1 MEVIQRHDTGAA
13 VADVQ
18 EKLISLGYL
27 PKAGKTSQVDDA
39 TAAAVARFCA
49 DHHLPETDK
58 VDEKTWAA
66 LLDATF
72 QLGDRTLYL
81 RMPFFHGND
90 VRELQHAL
98 GSLGFDCAHMDG
110 IFGAHTESAVRKF
123 QLNLGLPSD
132 GIVGAATYTALRNL
146 QFTWANKEPAHHPQ
160 NIGFARAADVL
171 ETHPLCLF
179 GTEDFTRQVASRMS
193 NLALA
198 TNPASKIMSADSL
211 LVAPSDDMLLV
222 HIVLPSGSEPSGQHA
237 PLGPVVEYGDPDT
250 LVLRLRSAVDAV
262 TSTPPRISIC
272 LPGKVWETASESR
285 SAQHFAITLLDA
297 LCTALLSE

>member
-1 MEVIQRHDTGAA
+1 METIRKNDSGAA
-13 VADVQ
+13 VEDIQ
-18 EKLISLGYL
+18 EKLISLDYL
-27 PKAGKTSQVDDA
+27 PKDGKSGTYDDA
-39 TAAAVARFCA
+39 TAQAVARFCA
-49 DHHLPETDK
+49 DHRLPATDE

-81 RMPFFHGND
+81 RMPFFHGSD

-98 GSLGFDCAHMDG
+98 GSLGFDCGNMDG
-110 IFGAHTESAVRKF
+110 IFGAHTEDALRKF
-123 QLNLGLPSD
+123 QLNLGLPND

-146 QFTWANKEPAHHPQ
+146 QFTWADKEPSHIAQ

-179 GTEDFTRQVASRMS
+179 GTEEFTRSVASRMS

-222 HIVLPSGSEPSGQHA
+222 HIVLPADEERTQTAPS
-237 PLGPVVEYGDPDT
+237 GPVVEYDDPGS
-250 LVLRLRSAVDAV
+250 LVLRLRSAIASV
-262 TSTPPRISIC
+262 TSKPPRITIC
-272 LPGKVWETASESR
+272 LPGKVWETAGEGR

-297 LCTALLSE
+297 LCTALLNE

>member
-1 MEVIQRHDTGAA
+1 METIRKNDSGAA
-13 VADVQ
+13 VEDIQ

-27 PKAGKTSQVDDA
+27 PKEGKSGTYDDA
-39 TAAAVARFCA
+39 TAQAVTRFCA
-49 DHHLPETDK
+49 DHHLPSTDE

-98 GSLGFDCAHMDG
+98 GSLGFDCGNMDG
-110 IFGAHTESAVRKF
+110 IFGAHTEDALRKF
-123 QLNLGLPSD
+123 QLNLGLPND
-132 GIVGAATYTALRNL
+132 GIVGAATYAALRNL
-146 QFTWANKEPAHHPQ
+146 QFTWEDKEPSHLVQ

-179 GTEDFTRQVASRMS
+179 GTEEFTRSVASRMS

-222 HIVLPSGSEPSGQHA
+222 HIVLPADEERTQTA
-237 PLGPVVEYGDPDT
+237 PTGPVVEYDDPGN
-250 LVLRLRSAVDAV
+250 LVLRLRSAIASV
-262 TSTPPRISIC
+262 SSKPPRITIC
-272 LPGKVWETASESR
+272 LPGKVWETAGEGR

-297 LCTALLSE
+297 LCTALAKR